1 MNIVN
6 SIAWTILRLCPG
18 QEFMILDM
26 MTNNKFKILETEHV
40 IFGCGY

>member
-1 MNIVN
+1 MNIIN
-6 SIAWTILRLCPG
+6 SIAWTMRWCPG

-26 MTNNKFKILETEHV
+26 MTNNNPKILETEHI